1 MKQREIL
8 LIISSFFALVLLY
21 FGFSLYHNYVTS
33 TIPEDLNIQI
43 TPISPTFDS
52 KALSDIKKRESVLP
66 LYQTGQTE
74 LIEVSTSSATT
85 SGETQ

>member
-8 LIISSFFALVLLY
+8 LIIGSFFSLVLLY
-21 FGFSLYHNYVTS
+21 LGFSLYHNYVTS

-52 KALSDIKKRESVLP
+52 KTISDIKKRESVLP
-66 LYQTGQTE
+66 LYQTDQITNT
-74 LIEVSTSSATT
+74 VSTSSATA
-85 SGETQ
+85 SGEIQ